1 MDEADVRDQVASLE
15 DRIETLT
22 DSIAR
27 CRKISLGAKIS
38 IAAGAAWFALL
49 LFWIVSFD
57 ATAFV
62 AALTAVLGGI
72 VLLGS
77 NATTWAQT
85 EVDLHAAHA
94 LRNDLIGSIKLRVV
108 SETTRTIH

>member
-1 MDEADVRDQVASLE
+1 MDEGNVHDQVTQLE
-15 DRIETLT
+15 VRIEGLSE
-22 DSIAR
+22 SIAR
-27 CRKISLGAKIS
+27 CRKIAIGAKTA
-38 IAAGAAWFALL
+38 IAGGASWFALL
-49 LFWIVSFD
+49 LFWIVRFD

-85 EVDLHAAHA
+85 EADLHAAEA
-94 LRNDLIGSIKLRVV
+94 MRADLIGGIELRVV
-108 SETTRTIH
+108 SQPPTVH